1 MKKFLSALLLV
12 CAAAAVFAGCDKEP
26 VTVAGGVPETFEGF
40 VTLVLDDPET
50 EGADAYFQVTYAKF
64 SADSTA
70 FGLLKMLSEEGK
82 IYYDGYEGSYGF
94 YFTSVGYIEDG
105 ERVEIAEDDAAAHTF
120 VAFYTSVEKDFGG
133 MTPIQYGG
141 KTLETSIVGAGSMSL
156 EDGAVI
162 FVTEST
168 Y

>member
-1 MKKFLSALLLV
+1 
-12 CAAAAVFAGCDKEP
+12 
-26 VTVAGGVPETFEGF
+26 
-40 VTLVLDDPET
+40 
-50 EGADAYFQVTYAKF
+50 
-64 SADSTA
+64 
-70 FGLLKMLSEEGK
+70 MLSEEGK
-82 IYYDGYEGSYGF
+82 IYYDGSESSYGF
-94 YFTSVGYIEDG
+94 YFTSVGYVEDG
-105 ERVEIAEDDAAAHTF
+105 ERIEIAKDDAAAHTF

-141 KTLETSIVGAGSMSL
+141 KTLETSAVGASSMSM

>member
-12 CAAAAVFAGCDKEP
+12 CALSAVFAGCDKEY
-26 VTVAGGVPETFEGF
+26 VTVTGGVPETFEGF

-50 EGADAYFQVTYAKF
+50 EGADAYFQVTYADL

-70 FGLLKMLSEEGK
+70 FDLLEMLSQEGK
-82 IYYDGYEGSYGF
+82 ISYDGSESSYGF
-94 YFTSVGYIEDG
+94 YFTSVGYVEDG
-105 ERVEIAEDDAAAHTF
+105 ERIEIAKDDAAAHTF

-133 MTPIQYGG
+133 MTPVQYGG
-141 KTLETSIVGAGSMSL
+141 KTLETSAVGASSMSL
-156 EDGAVI
+156 QDGAVI
-162 FVTEST
+162 FITEST

>member
-12 CAAAAVFAGCDKEP
+12 CVSAAVFAGCDKES
-26 VTVAGGVPETFEGF
+26 VTVTDGVPDTFDGL
-40 VTLVLDDPET
+40 VTLVLDDPDT
-50 EGADAYFQVTYAKF
+50 EGADAYFQVTYTDLP
-64 SADSTA
+64 SGSTA
-70 FGLLKMLSEEGK
+70 FDLLEKLAGEEK
-82 IYYDGYEGSYGF
+82 IYYNGYESSYGY
-94 YFTSVGYIEDG
+94 YFTSIGYIENG
-105 ERVEIAEDDAAAHTF
+105 NRVEVAKDDAAARTF

-141 KTLETSIVGAGSMSL
+141 KTLETSAVGASSMSL

-162 FVTEST
+162 FVAEST

>member
-1 MKKFLSALLLV
+1 MKKLLSALLLV
-12 CAAAAVFAGCDKEP
+12 CALAALFAGCDKES
-26 VTVAGGVPETFEGF
+26 VTVTGVPETFEGY

-50 EGADAYFQVTYAKF
+50 EGADAYFQVTYANF
-64 SADSTA
+64 SAESTA
-70 FGLLKMLSEEGK
+70 FDLLAALSEEGK
-82 IYYDGYEGSYGF
+82 IYYDGSEGAYGF
-94 YFTSVGYIEDG
+94 YFTSIGYVEDG
-105 ERVEIAEDDAAAHTF
+105 ERVEIAEADAAAHTF

-141 KTLETSIVGAGSMSL
+141 KTLETSAVGASSMSL